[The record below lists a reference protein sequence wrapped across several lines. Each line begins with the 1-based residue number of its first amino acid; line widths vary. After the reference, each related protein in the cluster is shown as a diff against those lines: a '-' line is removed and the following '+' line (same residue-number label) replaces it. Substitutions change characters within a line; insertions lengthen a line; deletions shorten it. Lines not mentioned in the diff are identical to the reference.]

1 MAVFR
6 IEAVRDVATGLY
18 FTEVFFPEE
27 ATTPFTATGPIY
39 SSPEEAEADAV
50 KIFRDA
56 MSSGAISGK
65 AK

>member
-1 MAVFR
+1 MPDRLPLLDTHTVVHNLAMPSDQLVQ
-6 IEAVRDVATGLY
+6 
-18 FTEVFFPEE
+18 
-27 ATTPFTATGPIY
+27 TAIAIMGPIY

-56 MSSGAISGK
+56 MGSGAISGK